1 MSTDRV
7 VPRPML
13 TPYYCVVWGRTRV
26 LEWGLFATRIE
37 AQSRIDEHCQMA
49 PKLRP
54 DSGDDAAVDLAVD
67 SAVPAR
73 FWVYSDRTVGIGIG
87 GTALERSKEQ
97 LEQFVEFLAG
107 VRPLLD
113 REAV

>member
-1 MSTDRV
+1 MSTDRI

-26 LEWGLFATRIE
+26 LEWGLFATRAE

-54 DSGDDAAVDLAVD
+54 DLKVE
-67 SAVPAR
+67 PI
-73 FWVYSDRTVGIGIG
+73 WVSR
-87 GTALERSKEQ
+87 R
-97 LEQFVEFLAG
+97 
-107 VRPLLD
+107 RP
-113 REAV
+113 EPT